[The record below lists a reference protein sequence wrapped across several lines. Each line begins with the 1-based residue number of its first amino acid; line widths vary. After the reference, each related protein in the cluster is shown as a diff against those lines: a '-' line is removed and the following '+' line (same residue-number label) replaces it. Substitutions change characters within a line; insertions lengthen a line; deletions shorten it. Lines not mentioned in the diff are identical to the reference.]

1 MPAMSTVK
9 RFAAPLVALIR
20 LHLVAIIVVAALL
33 LVYTLFGFFAVPRI
47 ARAQLQSYV
56 TEQMHRQVSVGEIR
70 FNPFAFDAS
79 VAGLALREADGSPV
93 VGFRHLYVNAELA
106 SIWQRAVVLKEVELS
121 APDIDVIVAKDGT
134 VNLAKLA
141 PESKEASTAEQTA
154 LPRVRVDRL
163 DIRDGRIG
171 FTDNTHTQPF
181 TAVVAPIKF
190 TLTDFKTD
198 ANYEN
203 AYDFSGSTL
212 AGERLE
218 WVGAFTVQPLGSNG
232 RFRVQD
238 LKAATI
244 DSYAKDMLPFQLA
257 SGIATLAGDYRFAM
271 TPSLGFEATLP
282 LLQVRDLSIKERQAK
297 SAPVTLPEVDIH
309 EIALSYEKQDLGMK
323 RIDVKGAHIDV
334 AIERDGSISLMRLLG
349 EESSESQQG
358 ASPAASLPASSRD
371 SSSTAPSRSPSAEDS
386 APTDAQ
392 GGSDEWRVHAD
403 TIQLSDAT
411 VVAEDRSVK
420 PVAKF
425 DLAPIALTVNGW
437 STDASAKV
445 QVDADV
451 TINKQ
456 GRLLGK
462 GDVQLEPLGAQ
473 LAVELKDFELPAI
486 QPYLN
491 EATAMTLHSGRLG
504 AKGEVSYV
512 AEPESAPP
520 MKFKG
525 EVRVADLRTTDQL
538 VNEDFVKWRSLTVTG
553 IDFSMNPDKLDI
565 NRIVARQPY
574 GKVVIAQDTTLNVT
588 KVLSPPGTPTPPA
601 AEQQETAEQETDAA
615 ERDSRQASAEKQGD
629 GSNTKQAAA
638 EKQGERDSKQASAE
652 KQGERDSK
660 QASAEKQGGGGDNK
674 HVKGGAKPTPAAAAS
689 EPMFPVRI
697 KSIQLIDGSANFAD
711 YSIEPSFAT
720 GILEL
725 NGTVTGL
732 SSDPSSRAKVK
743 LDGKVD
749 KYAPV
754 DIGGE
759 VNLLS
764 AAVYTDLSMNFRNME
779 LTTFNPYS
787 GKFAGY
793 NISKGKLSTE
803 LKYLVQDRKLDASH
817 HIVIDNLEFGDKTD
831 SKDAAPIPLKLAVA
845 LLKDRHGIIDLNL
858 PVSGTLDD
866 PSFRLGPII
875 WKAVLNLLTK
885 IVTAPFAAL
894 GALIGGGED
903 MQFVDFD
910 AGKAELPVTQTE
922 KLNKLAKALVER
934 PQLKLSVPLTVVSA
948 QDSEAIARAALKEK
962 LPPNTPTEPPKDDAA
977 KRQQIAMLEKVYKEV
992 ARSAPAYPPETET
1005 EKGIDFDAR
1014 LKFLDQSLLDRFKPD
1029 DAALTA
1035 LAQQRARAVQDTLL
1049 ANTELSPERVFI
1061 TAERSEGKTE
1071 SKQVR
1076 MELKLE

>member
-1 MPAMSTVK
+1 MALSAKMPAMSTVK
-9 RFAAPLVALIR
+9 RVAAPLVALIR
-20 LHLVAIIVVAALL
+20 LHLVAIVVIAVLVLL
-33 LVYTLFGFFAVPRI
+33 YALFGFFAVPRI
-47 ARAQLQSYV
+47 VRAQLHSYV
-56 TEQMHRQVSVGEIR
+56 TEQMHRQLSIGEIR

-79 VAGLALREADGSPV
+79 IAGLALREADGSPV

-106 SIWQRAVVLKEVELS
+106 SLWQRAIVLKEVELS
-121 APDIDVIVAKDGT
+121 APDVDVNVAKDGS

-141 PESKEASTAEQTA
+141 PESQEESEAEQA
-154 LPRVRVDRL
+154 APPRVRIGRL

-181 TAVVAPIKF
+181 NAVVAPIRF

-218 WVGAFTVQPLGSNG
+218 WIGAFTVQPLGSNG

-244 DSYAKDMLPFQLA
+244 DSYAKDMLPFQLK
-257 SGIATLAGDYRFAM
+257 SGVATLAGNYRFAL
-271 TPSLGFEATLP
+271 TPALGFEATLP
-282 LLQVRDLSIKERQAK
+282 LLQVRDLSIKERQAR
-297 SAPVTLPEVDIH
+297 SAPVKLPEVDIH
-309 EIALSYEKQDLGMK
+309 QVALSYEKQEVGMK

-334 AIERDGSISLMRLLG
+334 AVEPDGSIDLMRLFG
-349 EESSESQQG
+349 EDSSQG
-358 ASPAASLPASSRD
+358 KQVAPSPAL
-371 SSSTAPSRSPSAEDS
+371 STSAAGDS
-386 APTDAQ
+386 AARDAQ
-392 GGSDEWRVHAD
+392 AASGEWRIHAD

-425 DLAPIALTVNGW
+425 DLAPVSLTVDGW

-456 GRLLGK
+456 GKLHSQGE
-462 GDVQLEPLGAQ
+462 VQLEPLVAQ

-486 QPYLN
+486 QSYLN
-491 EATAMTLHSGRLG
+491 QMTSMTLHSGRLG
-504 AKGEVSYV
+504 AKGDVSYA
-512 AEPESAPP
+512 AEPDAAPP

-525 EVRVADLRTTDQL
+525 DVRVADLRTTDQL

-553 IDFSMNPDKLDI
+553 IDFSVNPDKLDI

-574 GKVVIAQDTTLNVT
+574 GKVVIAKDTTLNVT
-588 KVLSPPGTPTPPA
+588 KVLSPPGTALPQQVTEQQGVAKPAPA
-601 AEQQETAEQETDAA
+601 A
-615 ERDSRQASAEKQGD
+615 RS
-629 GSNTKQAAA
+629 
-638 EKQGERDSKQASAE
+638 
-652 KQGERDSK
+652 
-660 QASAEKQGGGGDNK
+660 
-674 HVKGGAKPTPAAAAS
+674 AAAS
-689 EPMFPVRI
+689 EPVFPVRI
-697 KSIQLIDGSANFAD
+697 KSVQLIDGSANFAD

-732 SSDPSSRAKVK
+732 SSDPGSRAKVK
-743 LDGKVD
+743 LEGKVD

-759 VNLLS
+759 ANLLS
-764 AAVYTDLSMNFRNME
+764 AAVYTDLAMSFRNME

-803 LKYLVQDRKLDASH
+803 LKYLVQDRKLEASH
-817 HIVIDNLEFGDKTD
+817 HILIDNLEFGEKTD

-845 LLKDRHGIIDLNL
+845 LLKDRNGIIDLDL

-866 PSFRLGPII
+866 PQFRLGPII
-875 WKAVLNLLTK
+875 WKALLNLLTK
-885 IVTAPFAAL
+885 VVTAPFAAL
-894 GALIGGGED
+894 GALIGGGEE

-910 AGKAELPVTQTE
+910 AGKPELPVTQTE

-934 PQLKLSVPLTVVSA
+934 PQLKLSVPLTVVTT

-962 LPPNTPTEPPKDDAA
+962 LPPDTSPEPPKDEAE
-977 KRQQIAMLEKVYKEV
+977 KRQRVAMLEKVYKEV
-992 ARSAPAYPPETET
+992 ASSAPAYPPETET
-1005 EKGIDFDAR
+1005 DKGVDLDAR
-1014 LKFLDQSLLDRFKPD
+1014 LKFLDRSLLDRFKPD

-1071 SKQVR
+1071 SNQVR

>member
-9 RFAAPLVALIR
+9 RFTAPLVALIR

-56 TEQMHRQVSVGEIR
+56 TEQLHRQVSVGEIR

-121 APDIDVIVAKDGT
+121 APGIDVIVAQDGT

-141 PESKEASTAEQTA
+141 PESRQESTEEQAA
-154 LPRVRVDRL
+154 LPRVRIERL

-181 TAVVAPIKF
+181 NAVVAPIKF

-198 ANYEN
+198 ANYQN
-203 AYDFSGSTL
+203 AYDFSGATI

-238 LKAATI
+238 LKAATL
-244 DSYAKDMLPFQLA
+244 DSYAKDMLPFELA
-257 SGIATLAGDYRFAM
+257 SGSATLAGNYRFAM
-271 TPSLGFEATLP
+271 TPALGFEATLP
-282 LLQVRDLSIKERQAK
+282 LLQVRDLAVKERGAK

-309 EIALSYEKQDLGMK
+309 EIALSYEKRDVGMK

-334 AIERDGSISLMRLLG
+334 AVEPDGSISLMRLFG
-349 EESSESQQG
+349 AEPSESRQV
-358 ASPAASLPASSRD
+358 ATPAASSAPAD
-371 SSSTAPSRSPSAEDS
+371 GDS

-392 GGSDEWRVHAD
+392 GEPDEWRVHAD
-403 TIQLSDAT
+403 TIQLSEAT
-411 VVAEDRSVK
+411 VVAEDRSVD

-425 DLAPIALTVNGW
+425 DLAPIALTVDGW

-445 QVDADV
+445 RVDAEV

-456 GRLLGK
+456 GKLLGK

-504 AKGEVSYV
+504 AKGDVSYA

-574 GKVVIAQDTTLNVT
+574 GKVVIAKDTTLNVT
-588 KVLSPPGTPTPPA
+588 EVLSPPGTPTS
-601 AEQQETAEQETDAA
+601 QEQEET
-615 ERDSRQASAEKQGD
+615 GD
-629 GSNTKQAAA
+629 
-638 EKQGERDSKQASAE
+638 
-652 KQGERDSK
+652 
-660 QASAEKQGGGGDNK
+660 KQGGGSDTK
-674 HVKGGAKPTPAAAAS
+674 QDKGGAKPTPAAQSAAAS

-697 KSIQLIDGSANFAD
+697 KAIQFIDGSANFAD

-732 SSDPSSRAKVK
+732 SSDPSSRATVK

-845 LLKDRHGIIDLNL
+845 LLKDRQGIIDLNL

-866 PSFRLGPII
+866 PEFRLGPII

-910 AGKAELPVTQTE
+910 AGSQVLPVTQTE

-962 LPPNTPTEPPKDDAA
+962 LPPDTSAEPPKDDAA
-977 KRQQIAMLEKVYKEV
+977 KRQRIAMLEKVYKEV
-992 ARSAPAYPPETET
+992 AKSAPAYPPETET

-1014 LKFLDQSLLDRFKPD
+1014 LKFLDQSLLERFKPD

-1035 LAQQRARAVQDTLL
+1035 LAQERARAVQDTLL

-1061 TAERSEGKTE
+1061 TAERSEGKTQSE
-1071 SKQVR
+1071 QVR

>member
-1 MPAMSTVK
+1 MAVSAKMPAMSIVN
-9 RFAAPLVALIR
+9 RFVAPLMALIR
-20 LHLVAIIVVAALL
+20 LHLVAVAIVAALL
-33 LVYTLFGFFAVPRI
+33 LLYTLFGFFAVPRI
-47 ARAQLQSYV
+47 VRAQLQSYV
-56 TEQMHRQVSVGEIR
+56 TEQMHRQVSIGEIR

-79 VAGLALREADGSPV
+79 IAGLALREADGSPV

-106 SIWQRAVVLKEVELS
+106 SLWQRAVVLKEVEIS

-141 PESKEASTAEQTA
+141 PESEQPSSEEESA
-154 LPRVRVDRL
+154 PPRVRIGRL

-171 FTDNTHTQPF
+171 FTDNSRAQPF
-181 TAVVAPIKF
+181 TAVVSPIKF

-203 AYDFSGSTL
+203 AYDFSGSTV

-232 RFRVQD
+232 RFRVQE

-244 DSYAKDMLPFQLA
+244 DSYAEDMLPFQLA
-257 SGIATLAGDYRFAM
+257 SGQATLEGNYRFAM
-271 TPSLGFEATLP
+271 TPTLGFEASVP
-282 LLQVRDLSIKERQAK
+282 LLQVRDLSVKERMANA
-297 SAPVTLPEVDIH
+297 APIKVPELDIH
-309 EIALSYEKQDLGMK
+309 EIALSYEKQDVGMR

-334 AIERDGSISLMRLLG
+334 ALEPDGSIDLMRLFG
-349 EESSESQQG
+349 EDSSEG
-358 ASPAASLPASSRD
+358 KKVVTASV
-371 SSSTAPSRSPSAEDS
+371 SSTAPAGDS
-386 APTDAQ
+386 APEDAQ
-392 GGSDEWRVHAD
+392 GASDEWRVHAE
-403 TIQLSDAT
+403 TIQLTDAT
-411 VVAEDRSVK
+411 VLAEDRSVK

-425 DLAPIALTVNGW
+425 ELAPITLTVSGW

-451 TINKQ
+451 TINKKGQ
-456 GRLLGK
+456 LLGK
-462 GDVQLEPLGAQ
+462 GEVQLQPLGAQ
-473 LAVELKDFELPAI
+473 LAVELKSFELPSI

-491 EATAMTLHSGRLG
+491 EATSMTLHSGRLD
-504 AKGEVSYV
+504 AKGEVSYAV
-512 AEPESAPP
+512 EPEAAPP
-520 MKFKG
+520 MTFKG

-538 VNEDFVKWRSLTVTG
+538 VNEDFVKWRSLSVTG
-553 IDFSMNPDKLDI
+553 IDFSMNPDRLDI

-574 GKVVIAQDTTLNVT
+574 GKVVIAKDTTLNIT
-588 KVLSPPGTPTPPA
+588 KVLSPEAAPA
-601 AEQQETAEQETDAA
+601 SD
-615 ERDSRQASAEKQGD
+615 
-629 GSNTKQAAA
+629 AAA
-638 EKQGERDSKQASAE
+638 ENEPGDRKTAAD
-652 KQGERDSK
+652 
-660 QASAEKQGGGGDNK
+660 DNK
-674 HVKGGAKPTPAAAAS
+674 PAAS
-689 EPMFPVRI
+689 SDPMFPVRI
-697 KSIQLIDGSANFAD
+697 RTVQFIDGSANFAD

-725 NGTVTGL
+725 NGAVTGL

-759 VNLLS
+759 ANLLS
-764 AAVYTDLSMNFRNME
+764 ADVYTDLSMNFRNME

-817 HIVIDNLEFGDKTD
+817 HIVIDNLEFGEKTD

-845 LLKDRHGIIDLNL
+845 LLKDRKGIIDLNL

-866 PSFRLGPII
+866 PEFRLGPIV
-875 WKAVLNLLTK
+875 WKALLNLLTK

-894 GALIGGGED
+894 GALFDGGED
-903 MQFVDFD
+903 LQFVDFD
-910 AGKAELPVTQTE
+910 AGKAELPVAQTE
-922 KLNKLAKALVER
+922 KLNQLAKALVER
-934 PQLKLSVPLTVVSA
+934 PQLKLNVPLTVVTDH
-948 QDSEAIARAALKEK
+948 DSEAIARAALNDK
-962 LPPNTPTEPPKDDAA
+962 LPPDTSAEPPKDDAA
-977 KRQQIAMLEKVYKEV
+977 KRERIALLEKVYKEV

-1005 EKGIDFDAR
+1005 DKGIDLDAR
-1014 LKFLDQSLLDRFKPD
+1014 LKFLEQSLLDRLKPD
-1029 DAALTA
+1029 DAALTV

-1061 TAERSEGKTE
+1061 TAERSEGKAE
-1071 SKQVR
+1071 SDRVR

>member
-1 MPAMSTVK
+1 MAVSAKMPAMSTVK
-9 RFAAPLVALIR
+9 RLTTPLIALIR
-20 LHLVAIIVVAALL
+20 LHLVAIVVVAALVL
-33 LVYTLFGFFAVPRI
+33 LYTLFGFFAVPRI

-79 VAGLALREADGSPV
+79 IAGLALREADGSPV

-106 SIWQRAVVLKEVELS
+106 SIWQRAVVLEEVEIS

-134 VNLAKLA
+134 VNLAKLV
-141 PESKEASTAEQTA
+141 PESQEPSTENETA
-154 LPRVRVDRL
+154 LPRVRIGRL

-171 FTDNTHTQPF
+171 FTDNTHAQPF
-181 TAVVAPIKF
+181 TAAVAPIKF

-203 AYDFSGSTL
+203 AYDFSGSTV
-212 AGERLE
+212 AGELLE
-218 WVGAFTVQPLGSNG
+218 WVGAFTVQPLGSTG

-244 DSYAKDMLPFQLA
+244 DAYAEDMLPFQVA
-257 SGIATLAGDYRFAM
+257 SGNATLEGNYRFAM
-271 TPSLGFEATLP
+271 TPSLGFDATLP
-282 LLQVRDLSIKERQAK
+282 LLQVRDLSIKERRAK
-297 SAPVTLPEVDIH
+297 STPVRVPELDIH
-309 EIALSYEKQDLGMK
+309 EIALSYEKQDVGMK
-323 RIDVKGAHIDV
+323 HIDVRGAHIDV
-334 AIERDGSISLMRLLG
+334 ALEPDGSISLMRLFG
-349 EESSESQQG
+349 GESSGGKEVAAPPA
-358 ASPAASLPASSRD
+358 ASPATAAADPAS
-371 SSSTAPSRSPSAEDS
+371 E
-386 APTDAQ
+386 DAQ
-392 GGSDEWRVHAD
+392 GKSDEWRVHAE

-411 VVAEDRSVK
+411 VIAEDRSVD

-425 DLAPIALTVNGW
+425 DLAPIALTVDGW

-445 QVDADV
+445 QLGADV
-451 TINKQ
+451 TINKK
-456 GRLLGK
+456 GKLLGK
-462 GDVQLEPLGAQ
+462 GDAQLQPLAAQ

-486 QPYLN
+486 QSYLD
-491 EATAMTLHSGRLG
+491 EATSMTLHSGRLG
-504 AKGEVSYV
+504 VKGDVSYA
-512 AEPESAPP
+512 AEPEAAPP
-520 MKFKG
+520 VKFKG

-538 VNEDFVKWRSLTVTG
+538 LNEDFVKWRSLTVTG

-565 NRIVARQPY
+565 DRIVARQPY
-574 GKVVIAQDTTLNVT
+574 GKVVIAKDTTLNVT
-588 KVLSPPGTPTPPA
+588 KVLSPEAGQVTGRQTAAKPGDEDEVA
-601 AEQQETAEQETDAA
+601 AENQADA
-615 ERDSRQASAEKQGD
+615 G
-629 GSNTKQAAA
+629 GS
-638 EKQGERDSKQASAE
+638 E
-652 KQGERDSK
+652 
-660 QASAEKQGGGGDNK
+660 
-674 HVKGGAKPTPAAAAS
+674 PAAAS
-689 EPMFPVRI
+689 GSMFPIRI
-697 KSIQLIDGSANFAD
+697 KTVQFIDGSANFAD

-725 NGTVTGL
+725 NGAVTGL
-732 SSDPSSRAKVK
+732 SSDPGSRAKVK

-759 VNLLS
+759 ANLLS
-764 AAVYTDLSMNFRNME
+764 AALYTDLSMNFRNME

-845 LLKDRHGIIDLNL
+845 LLKDRNGIIDLNL

-866 PSFRLGPII
+866 PEFRLGPII
-875 WKAVLNLLTK
+875 WKAMLNLLTK

-894 GALIGGGED
+894 GALFGGGEEL
-903 MQFVDFD
+903 QFVDFD
-910 AGKAELPVTQTE
+910 AGKAELAVTQTE
-922 KLNKLAKALVER
+922 NLNKLARALVER

-948 QDSEAIARAALKEK
+948 QDSEAIARAALNEK
-962 LPPNTPTEPPKDDAA
+962 LPPDTSAGPPKDGAA
-977 KRQQIAMLEKVYKEV
+977 KRERIAMLEKVYKEV
-992 ARSAPAYPPETET
+992 AKSAPAYPPEAGAG
-1005 EKGIDFDAR
+1005 KGIDLDAR
-1014 LKFLDQSLLDRFKPD
+1014 LKFLEQSLLDRLKPD

-1061 TAERSEGKTE
+1061 TAERSEGKAE
-1071 SKQVR
+1071 SHQVR

>member
-1 MPAMSTVK
+1 MSTVK
-9 RFAAPLVALIR
+9 RLAAPLIALIR
-20 LHLVAIIVVAALL
+20 LHLVAVIVIVTLILL
-33 LVYTLFGFFAVPRI
+33 YTLLGFFAVPRI
-47 ARAQLQSYV
+47 ARAQLESYV
-56 TEQMHRQVSVGEIR
+56 TEQLHRQVSVGEIR

-79 VAGLALREADGSPV
+79 IAGLTLREADGSPV
-93 VGFRHLYVNAELA
+93 VSFRHLYVNAELA

-121 APDIDVIVAKDGT
+121 APDINAIIAKDGT
-134 VNLAKLA
+134 VNLAKLT
-141 PESKEASTAEQTA
+141 PESKEPPRTEEQTS
-154 LPRVRVDRL
+154 LPRVRIEKL
-163 DIRDGRIG
+163 DIREGRIG
-171 FTDNTHTQPF
+171 FTDNTHADPF
-181 TAVVAPIKF
+181 TAVIAPIKF

-198 ANYEN
+198 LNYEN
-203 AYDFSGSTL
+203 VYDFSGTTL
-212 AGERLE
+212 SGEQLSWAGL
-218 WVGAFTVQPLGSNG
+218 FTVQPLGSSG
-232 RFRVQD
+232 KFRVGG
-238 LKAATI
+238 LKASTI
-244 DSYAKDMLPFQLA
+244 DAYAEDMLPFQLA
-257 SGIATLAGDYRFAM
+257 SGHASLDGSYRLAM
-271 TPSLGFEATLP
+271 TPTLSLEASLP
-282 LLQVRDLSIKERQAK
+282 SVEVRDLSIKERKAK
-297 SAPVTLPEVDIH
+297 DAPIKLPALDIH
-309 EIALSYEKQDLGMK
+309 DVALSYEKRDVGMK

-334 AIERDGSISLMRLLG
+334 ALESDGSISLMRLFG
-349 EESSESQQG
+349 EESSG
-358 ASPAASLPASSRD
+358 AQSAAAKPASS
-371 SSSTAPSRSPSAEDS
+371 SSPKDS
-386 APTDAQ
+386 APQSSQ
-392 GGSDEWRVHAD
+392 GDDGDWRIHAD
-403 TIQLSDAT
+403 TIQLNDGT
-411 VVAEDRSVK
+411 VLAEDRSVQ

-425 DLAPIALTVNGW
+425 ALTPIALTVNGW

-451 TINKQ
+451 TINKK
-456 GRLLGK
+456 GKLLSK
-462 GDVQLEPLGAQ
+462 GDVQLEPLAAE
-473 LAVELKDFELPAI
+473 LAVDLKDFELPVI

-491 EATAMTLHSGRLG
+491 EMTAMTLHSGRLG
-504 AKGEVSYV
+504 AKGNVSYV
-512 AEPESAPP
+512 AMPESAPP

-525 EVRVADLRTTDQL
+525 EIQVADVRTTDEL
-538 VNEDFVKWRSLTVTG
+538 VNEDFVKWRSLAVTG
-553 IDFSMNPDKLDI
+553 IDFSHNPDKLDI

-574 GKVVIAQDTTLNVT
+574 GKVVIAKDTTLNVT
-588 KVLSPPGTPTPPA
+588 KVLSPNSSPA
-601 AEQQETAEQETDAA
+601 PASEQQETEQQGTDATSSA
-615 ERDSRQASAEKQGD
+615 AKESDDSSAAG
-629 GSNTKQAAA
+629 KQAAA
-638 EKQGERDSKQASAE
+638 KRPAEEQPKEKQAASK
-652 KQGERDSK
+652 
-660 QASAEKQGGGGDNK
+660 
-674 HVKGGAKPTPAAAAS
+674 KPDAAS

-697 KSIQLIDGSANFAD
+697 KTIQFIDGSANFAD

-732 SSDPSSRAKVK
+732 SSDPKSRAKVK

-754 DIGGE
+754 DIEGQ

-764 AAVYTDLSMNFRNME
+764 AAVFTDLSMNFRNME

-866 PSFRLGPII
+866 PKFRLGPII

-894 GALIGGGED
+894 GALFGGGED

-948 QDSEAIARAALKEK
+948 KDSEAIARAALNEK
-962 LPPNTPTEPPKDDAA
+962 LPPAEELKDDAA
-977 KRQQIAMLEKVYKEV
+977 KRQRIAAVEKVYKEV
-992 ARSAPAYPPETET
+992 TKSSPTYPPETQT
-1005 EKGIDFDAR
+1005 DKGIDFDAR
-1014 LKFLDQSLLDRFKPD
+1014 LKFLEQALLDRMKPD

-1049 ANTELSPERVFI
+1049 ANTELNPERVFI
-1061 TAERSEGKTE
+1061 TAERSEGK
-1071 SKQVR
+1071 SDSNQVR

>member
-1 MPAMSTVK
+1 MAVSAKMPAMSIVK
-9 RFAAPLVALIR
+9 RFVAPLLALIR
-20 LHLVAIIVVAALL
+20 LHLVAVAIVAALL
-33 LVYTLFGFFAVPRI
+33 LLYTLFGFFAVPSI
-47 ARAQLQSYV
+47 VRAQLQSYV
-56 TEQMHRQVSVGEIR
+56 TEQMHRQVSIGEIR
-70 FNPFAFDAS
+70 FNPFAFDS
-79 VAGLALREADGSPV
+79 SIAGLALREADGSPV

-106 SIWQRAVVLKEVELS
+106 SLWQRAVVLKEVEIS

-141 PESKEASTAEQTA
+141 PESEQPSSEEESA
-154 LPRVRVDRL
+154 PPRVRIGRL

-171 FTDNTHTQPF
+171 FTDNSRAQPF
-181 TAVVAPIKF
+181 TAVISPIKF

-203 AYDFSGSTL
+203 AYDFSGSTV

-232 RFRVQD
+232 RFRVQE

-244 DSYAKDMLPFQLA
+244 DSYAEDMLPFQLA
-257 SGIATLAGDYRFAM
+257 SGQATLEGNYRFAM
-271 TPSLGFEATLP
+271 TPTLGFEASVP
-282 LLQVRDLSIKERQAK
+282 LLQVRDLSVKERMANA
-297 SAPVTLPEVDIH
+297 APIKVPELDIH
-309 EIALSYEKQDLGMK
+309 EIALSYEKQDVGMR

-334 AIERDGSISLMRLLG
+334 ALEPDGSIDLMRLFG
-349 EESSESQQG
+349 EDSSEG
-358 ASPAASLPASSRD
+358 KKVVTASV
-371 SSSTAPSRSPSAEDS
+371 SSTAPAGDS
-386 APTDAQ
+386 APEDAQ
-392 GGSDEWRVHAD
+392 GASDEWRVHAE
-403 TIQLSDAT
+403 TIQLTDAT
-411 VVAEDRSVK
+411 VLAEDRSVK

-425 DLAPIALTVNGW
+425 ELAPIALTVSGW

-451 TINKQ
+451 TINKKGQ
-456 GRLLGK
+456 LLGK
-462 GDVQLEPLGAQ
+462 GEVQLQPLGAQ
-473 LAVELKDFELPAI
+473 LAVELKSFELPSI

-491 EATAMTLHSGRLG
+491 EATSMTLHSGRLD
-504 AKGEVSYV
+504 AKGEVSYAV
-512 AEPESAPP
+512 EPEAAPP
-520 MKFKG
+520 MTFKG

-538 VNEDFVKWRSLTVTG
+538 VNEDFVKWRSLSVTG
-553 IDFSMNPDKLDI
+553 IDFSMNPDRLDI

-574 GKVVIAQDTTLNVT
+574 GKVVIAKDTTLNIT
-588 KVLSPPGTPTPPA
+588 KVLSPEAAPA
-601 AEQQETAEQETDAA
+601 SD
-615 ERDSRQASAEKQGD
+615 
-629 GSNTKQAAA
+629 AAA
-638 EKQGERDSKQASAE
+638 ENEPGDRKTAAD
-652 KQGERDSK
+652 
-660 QASAEKQGGGGDNK
+660 DNK
-674 HVKGGAKPTPAAAAS
+674 PAAS
-689 EPMFPVRI
+689 SDPMFPVRI
-697 KSIQLIDGSANFAD
+697 RTVQFIDGSANFAD

-725 NGTVTGL
+725 NGAVTGL

-754 DIGGE
+754 EIGGE
-759 VNLLS
+759 ANLLS
-764 AAVYTDLSMNFRNME
+764 ADVYTDLSMNFRNME

-817 HIVIDNLEFGDKTD
+817 HIVIDNLEFGEKTD

-845 LLKDRHGIIDLNL
+845 LLKDRKGIIDLNL

-866 PSFRLGPII
+866 PEFRLGPII
-875 WKAVLNLLTK
+875 WKALLNLLTK

-894 GALIGGGED
+894 GALFDGGED
-903 MQFVDFD
+903 LQFVDFD
-910 AGKAELPVTQTE
+910 AGKAELPVAQTE
-922 KLNKLAKALVER
+922 KLNQLAKALVER
-934 PQLKLSVPLTVVSA
+934 PQLKLNVPLTVVTDH
-948 QDSEAIARAALKEK
+948 DSEAIARAALNDK
-962 LPPNTPTEPPKDDAA
+962 LPPDTSAEPPKDDAA
-977 KRQQIAMLEKVYKEV
+977 KRERIALLEKVYKEV

-1005 EKGIDFDAR
+1005 DKGIDLDAR
-1014 LKFLDQSLLDRFKPD
+1014 LKFLEQSLLDRLKPD
-1029 DAALTA
+1029 DAALTV

-1061 TAERSEGKTE
+1061 TAERSEGKAE
-1071 SKQVR
+1071 SDRVR

>member
-1 MPAMSTVK
+1 MSTVK

-20 LHLVAIIVVAALL
+20 LHLVAIVVVAALL
-33 LVYTLFGFFAVPRI
+33 LIYTLFGFFAVPRI
-47 ARAQLQSYV
+47 ARAQLQSYA

-70 FNPFAFDAS
+70 FNPFALDAS

-121 APDIDVIVAKDGT
+121 APDVDVIVAKDGT

-141 PESKEASTAEQTA
+141 PESKAESAEEPTS
-154 LPRVRVDRL
+154 LPRVRIDRL

-190 TLTDFKTD
+190 TLTNFKTD

-218 WVGAFTVQPLGSNG
+218 WVGAFTVQPLGSSG

-238 LKAATI
+238 LKAATV

-257 SGIATLAGDYRFAM
+257 SGSATLAGNYRLAM
-271 TPSLGFEATLP
+271 TPALGFEATLP
-282 LLQVRDLSIKERQAK
+282 LLQVRELSVKERQAK

-309 EIALSYEKQDLGMK
+309 EIALSYEKQDVGMK

-334 AIERDGSISLMRLLG
+334 AVEPDGSISLMRLFG
-349 EESSESQQG
+349 EESS
-358 ASPAASLPASSRD
+358 ASPQVATPATSSAPAAG
-371 SSSTAPSRSPSAEDS
+371 DS
-386 APTDAQ
+386 APEDAQ
-392 GGSDEWRVHAD
+392 SESDEWRVHAD
-403 TIQLSDAT
+403 TIQLSEAT
-411 VVAEDRSVK
+411 VVAEDRSVE

-425 DLAPIALTVNGW
+425 DLSPIALTVNGW

-451 TINKQ
+451 TIDKKAK
-456 GRLLGK
+456 LLGK
-462 GDVQLEPLGAQ
+462 GDVQLEPLAAQ
-473 LAVELKDFELPAI
+473 LAVELTDFELPAI

-504 AKGEVSYV
+504 AKGDVSYA

-538 VNEDFVKWRSLTVTG
+538 VNEDFVKWRSLSVTG

-588 KVLSPPGTPTPPA
+588 KVLSPPGTSTPDTQPSKT
-601 AEQQETAEQETDAA
+601 EQPETAQ
-615 ERDSRQASAEKQGD
+615 SAREAGD
-629 GSNTKQAAA
+629 TKQ
-638 EKQGERDSKQASAE
+638 
-652 KQGERDSK
+652 
-660 QASAEKQGGGGDNK
+660 
-674 HVKGGAKPTPAAAAS
+674 AS

-697 KSIQLIDGSANFAD
+697 KSIQFIDGSANFAD

-764 AAVYTDLSMNFRNME
+764 AAVYTDLAMNFRNME

-845 LLKDRHGIIDLNL
+845 LLKDRQGIIDLNL

-866 PSFRLGPII
+866 PEFRLGPII

-894 GALIGGGED
+894 GALIGGGEE

-910 AGKAELPVTQTE
+910 AGKAELPVAQTE
-922 KLNKLAKALVER
+922 KLNKLASALIER

-962 LPPNTPTEPPKDDAA
+962 LPPDTSAEPPNNDAA
-977 KRQQIAMLEKVYKEV
+977 KRQRMAVLEKVYKEV
-992 ARSAPAYPPETET
+992 AKSAPAYPPETQS
-1005 EKGIDFDAR
+1005 EKGIDVDAR

-1035 LAQQRARAVQDTLL
+1035 LAQKRARAVQDTLL

-1061 TAERSEGKTE
+1061 TAERSEGKTQSE
-1071 SKQVR
+1071 QVR

>member
-20 LHLVAIIVVAALL
+20 LHLVAILVVAALL

-106 SIWQRAVVLKEVELS
+106 SMWQRAVVLKEVELS

-141 PESKEASTAEQTA
+141 PESEEASTEEQTA
-154 LPRVRVDRL
+154 LPRVRIDRL

-203 AYDFSGSTL
+203 AYDFSGATL

-244 DSYAKDMLPFQLA
+244 DAYAKDMLPFQLA

-282 LLQVRDLSIKERQAK
+282 LLQVRDLSVKERQAK
-297 SAPVTLPEVDIH
+297 SAPVKLPEVDIH

-334 AIERDGSISLMRLLG
+334 ALEPDGSISLMRLFG
-349 EESSESQQG
+349 EESKESRPV
-358 ASPAASLPASSRD
+358 ATPAASSAASVG
-371 SSSTAPSRSPSAEDS
+371 DS
-386 APTDAQ
+386 APEDAQ
-392 GGSDEWRVHAD
+392 GESDEWRVHAE

-451 TINKQ
+451 TIDKQ
-456 GRLLGK
+456 GKLLGK

-504 AKGEVSYV
+504 AKGDVSYV
-512 AEPESAPP
+512 AQPESAPP
-520 MKFKG
+520 LKFKG
-525 EVRVADLRTTDQL
+525 EVRVADLRTTDEL

-574 GKVVIAQDTTLNVT
+574 GKVVIAKDTTLNVT
-588 KVLSPPGTPTPPA
+588 KVLSPAAPTQQS
-601 AEQQETAEQETDAA
+601 EQQETTEKEDDAG
-615 ERDSRQASAEKQGD
+615 DTKQAAAGKQGD
-629 GSNTKQAAA
+629 GSDIEQ
-638 EKQGERDSKQASAE
+638 D
-652 KQGERDSK
+652 
-660 QASAEKQGGGGDNK
+660 
-674 HVKGGAKPTPAAAAS
+674 KGGAKPTPAPSATAS
-689 EPMFPVRI
+689 EPMFPIRI
-697 KSIQLIDGSANFAD
+697 KSVQLIDGSANFAD

-803 LKYLVQDRKLDASH
+803 LKYLVQDRTLDASH

-845 LLKDRHGIIDLNL
+845 LLKDRQGIIDLNL

-866 PSFRLGPII
+866 PKFRLGPII

-894 GALIGGGED
+894 GALIGGGEE

-934 PQLKLSVPLTVVSA
+934 PQLKLSVPLTVVTA
-948 QDSEAIARAALKEK
+948 QDSEAIARTALKEK
-962 LPPNTPTEPPKDDAA
+962 LPPNTSAEPPKDDAA
-977 KRQQIAMLEKVYKEV
+977 KRQRIALLEKVYKEV

-1061 TAERSEGKTE
+1061 TAERSEGKAE
-1071 SKQVR
+1071 AKQVR

>member
-1 MPAMSTVK
+1 MAVSAKMPAMSTVK

-20 LHLVAIIVVAALL
+20 LHLVAIVVVAALL
-33 LVYTLFGFFAVPRI
+33 LIYTLFGFFAVPRI
-47 ARAQLQSYV
+47 ARAQLQSYA

-70 FNPFAFDAS
+70 FNPFALDAS

-121 APDIDVIVAKDGT
+121 APDVDVIVAKDGT

-141 PESKEASTAEQTA
+141 PESKAESAEEPTS
-154 LPRVRVDRL
+154 LPRVRIDRL

-190 TLTDFKTD
+190 TLTNFKTD

-218 WVGAFTVQPLGSNG
+218 WVGAFTVQPLGSSG

-238 LKAATI
+238 LKAATV

-257 SGIATLAGDYRFAM
+257 SGSATLAGNYRLAM
-271 TPSLGFEATLP
+271 TPALGFEATLP
-282 LLQVRDLSIKERQAK
+282 LLQVRELSVKERQAK

-309 EIALSYEKQDLGMK
+309 EIALSYEKQDVGMK

-334 AIERDGSISLMRLLG
+334 AVEPDGSISLMRLFG
-349 EESSESQQG
+349 EESS
-358 ASPAASLPASSRD
+358 ASPQVATPATSSAPAAG
-371 SSSTAPSRSPSAEDS
+371 DS
-386 APTDAQ
+386 APEDAQ
-392 GGSDEWRVHAD
+392 SESDEWRVHAD
-403 TIQLSDAT
+403 TIQLSEAT
-411 VVAEDRSVK
+411 VVAEDRSVE

-425 DLAPIALTVNGW
+425 DLSPIALTVNGW

-451 TINKQ
+451 TIDKKAK
-456 GRLLGK
+456 LLGK
-462 GDVQLEPLGAQ
+462 GDVQLEPLAAQ
-473 LAVELKDFELPAI
+473 LAVELTDFELPAI

-504 AKGEVSYV
+504 AKGDVSYA

-538 VNEDFVKWRSLTVTG
+538 VNEDFVKWRSLSVTG

-588 KVLSPPGTPTPPA
+588 KVLSPPGTSTPDTQPSKT
-601 AEQQETAEQETDAA
+601 EQPETAQ
-615 ERDSRQASAEKQGD
+615 SAREAGD
-629 GSNTKQAAA
+629 TKQ
-638 EKQGERDSKQASAE
+638 
-652 KQGERDSK
+652 
-660 QASAEKQGGGGDNK
+660 
-674 HVKGGAKPTPAAAAS
+674 AS

-697 KSIQLIDGSANFAD
+697 KSIQFIDGSANFAD

-764 AAVYTDLSMNFRNME
+764 AAVYTDLAMNFRNME

-845 LLKDRHGIIDLNL
+845 LLKDRQGIIDLNL

-866 PSFRLGPII
+866 PEFRLGPII

-894 GALIGGGED
+894 GALIGGGEE

-910 AGKAELPVTQTE
+910 AGKAELPVAQTE
-922 KLNKLAKALVER
+922 KLNKLASALIER

-962 LPPNTPTEPPKDDAA
+962 LPPDTSAEPPNNDAA
-977 KRQQIAMLEKVYKEV
+977 KRQRMAVLEKVYKEV
-992 ARSAPAYPPETET
+992 AKSAPAYPPETQS
-1005 EKGIDFDAR
+1005 EKGIDVDAR

-1035 LAQQRARAVQDTLL
+1035 LAQKRARAVQDTLL

-1061 TAERSEGKTE
+1061 TAERSEGKTQSE
-1071 SKQVR
+1071 QVR